1 MSGRHGADV
10 QSGTAQ
16 AWDSVRRVREPVAWA
31 LLFLTTIIVLV
42 SAGQLFNV
50 PGTRILVI
58 GGPAP
63 TPFAIRAIATQFT
76 GATVIVPPVLSV
88 VLVAFSGGLTKHAR
102 QVLKAAA
109 AVQAATLV
117 LGLIGL
123 AGAAGTQRVVS
134 WFILDGAGLAIT
146 ATALIFTAAVIRSQA
161 VRSPARRES
170 SSQW

>member
-1 MSGRHGADV
+1 MSDQPGAGAP
-10 QSGTAQ
+10 SGTAQ
-16 AWDSVRRVREPVAWA
+16 AWDTVRRVREPVAWA
-31 LLFLTTIIVLV
+31 LLVCTAIIVLV
-42 SAGQLFNV
+42 SAAELFSV
-50 PGTRILVI
+50 PGARILVI

-63 TPFAIRAIATQFT
+63 TPFAIRAIATQAT

-102 QVLKAAA
+102 HVLQAAV
-109 AVQAATLV
+109 AVQAATLA
-117 LGLIGL
+117 LGVIGL

-161 VRSPARRES
+161 VRTLAPRVS
-170 SSQW
+170 SNQW